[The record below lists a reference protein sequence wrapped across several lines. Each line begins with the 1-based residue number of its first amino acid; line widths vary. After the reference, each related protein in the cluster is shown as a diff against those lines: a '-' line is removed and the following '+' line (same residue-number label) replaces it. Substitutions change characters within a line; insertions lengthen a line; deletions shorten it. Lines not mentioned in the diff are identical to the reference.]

1 MLNPKLKRTSLP
13 TIWLISSLAV
23 LLSLSLITPLTTRAQ
38 ALDEIDNSDSLALD
52 VNPKWPKPGDTVKIH
67 LSGYGFSLEQSIV
80 SWYINKERKQT
91 GTGLRDFSFQAPA
104 LGEIATVAVIVTT
117 PVNKRIVKQIS
128 FAPATIDFLVQ
139 ADSYTPL
146 GYKGAAL
153 PGPYTKVKVVA
164 LPNIKNGLGYIP
176 ADRINFTWEQD
187 GEAKTNQNGVGKDYF
202 IFYTKGY
209 PSATNLRVTAKAI
222 NTGVTADNSITVPT
236 VAPDITLY
244 PYLPLSGVKLQA
256 LTDTF
261 PNEGEVSIKAE
272 PYYLDKDTV
281 NNKGFIYSFTVNSK
295 PVINKEAL
303 GGLLNLIIDRN
314 SDIASI
320 NLNLASLTDRLQQ
333 YQKTFTLK
341 TPTFNAFEQ

>member
-1 MLNPKLKRTSLP
+1 MSNPKQNK
-13 TIWLISSLAV
+13 II
-23 LLSLSLITPLTTRAQ
+23 LLSTWLLSGLILLNSAIFFPSTTSAQ

-52 VNPKWPKPGDTVKIH
+52 INPRFPKPGETVKLH

-80 SWYINKERKQT
+80 SWYINKDRKKT
-91 GTGLRDFSFQAPA
+91 GTGLRDFSFQAPN
-104 LGEIATVAVIVTT
+104 LGDTATVGVIVTT
-117 PVNKRIVKQIS
+117 PTNSRIVKQVS
-128 FAPATIDFLVQ
+128 FTPATIDFLVQ

-164 LPNIKNGLGYIP
+164 LPNIKNGNSYVP
-176 ADRINFTWEQD
+176 PDRVNFTWEQD
-187 GEAKTNQNGVGKDYF
+187 GQSQTNQNGVGKDYF

-209 PSATNLRVTAKAI
+209 PSATNLHVTAKAI
-222 NTGVTADNSITVPT
+222 NTGVVAENSTTIST

-272 PYYLDKDTV
+272 PYYLNREAVNSGTFIYNFTV
-281 NNKGFIYSFTVNSK
+281 NNKQI
-295 PVINKEAL
+295 INKESL
-303 GGLLNLIIDRN
+303 TGLLNLIIDRN
-314 SDIASI
+314 SDLATI
-320 NLNLASLTDRLQQ
+320 NLNLVNLTDRLQE
-333 YQKTFTLK
+333 YQKNFTLK
-341 TPTFNAFEQ
+341 TPTFNAFGQ